1 MNILLG
7 IYRTPTFNERLK
19 DSLLQT
25 YPFQELLTDWDH
37 CINLGIIDLVAMACS
52 HCDIIYFVLDDIT
65 FPLRRK
71 VYTCSELLLILHD
84 EYFLN
89 KTIFILDNKE
99 LSESEFKEWLGK
111 EQTYI

>member
-7 IYRTPTFNERLK
+7 IYRTPTFTERLK
-19 DSLLQT
+19 DSSLQT
-25 YPFQELLTDWDH
+25 YPFSELLTDWDY

-52 HCDIIYFVLDDIT
+52 HCDKIYFVLDDIT

-71 VYTCSELLLILHD
+71 VYTCSELLLILNDKH
-84 EYFLN
+84 FLN

-99 LSESEFKEWLGK
+99 LSEGEFKEWLNK
-111 EQTYI
+111 E